1 MSSRHVLEDYIAI
14 EVYREGG
21 LEDGLKDE
29 LKDGLEDGLKD
40 ELKDGLKDVLED
52 ELSILP
58 LHNLGNFHWKCF
70 S

>member
-29 LKDGLEDGLKD
+29 LKNGLKVM
-40 ELKDGLKDVLED
+40 LRM
-52 ELSILP
+52 SQR
-58 LHNLGNFHWKCF
+58 WC
-70 S
+70 

>member
-29 LKDGLEDGLKD
+29 LKDGLKD
-40 ELKDGLKDVLED
+40 ILED

-70 S
+70 P

>member
-14 EVYREGG
+14 EVYTEG
-21 LEDGLKDE
+21 
-29 LKDGLEDGLKD
+29 GLEDGLKD

>member
-29 LKDGLEDGLKD
+29 LKDGLED
-40 ELKDGLKDVLED
+40 VLED
-52 ELSILP
+52 ELSLLP
-58 LHNLGNFHWKCF
+58 FQ
-70 S
+70 

>member
-29 LKDGLEDGLKD
+29 LKDGL
-40 ELKDGLKDVLED
+40 KDVLED
-52 ELSILP
+52 ELSLLP
-58 LHNLGNFHWKCF
+58 FHNLGNFHWKCF
-70 S
+70 P

>member
-14 EVYREGG
+14 EVYREG
-21 LEDGLKDE
+21 
-29 LKDGLEDGLKD
+29 GLEDGLKD